1 VLQPVSCAAGNPMT
15 DLSHHPV
22 SPLVAEDRFRRA
34 LLNSS
39 LRTLATL
46 LDDNAIVVD
55 ASGCVYD
62 KRAILSHFALLVE
75 QLVGLDL
82 LEWHVEIW
90 GGTAVVVSR
99 VRRLV
104 LVNGAGKRGVI
115 SEEVRY
121 TRVWRMHD
129 GAWRLAASHAT
140 VLQGV
145 EAAGG
150 PTGEPPAA
158 EGVKAPGGSQR

>member
-1 VLQPVSCAAGNPMT
+1 MT
-15 DLSHHPV
+15 DITNTTYHPV

-46 LDDNAIVVD
+46 LDDSAIVVD

-82 LEWHVEIW
+82 LEWHVETW
-90 GGTAVVVSR
+90 GDTAVVVSR

-104 LVNGAGKRGVI
+104 LVKGASKGASKGGVI

-121 TRVWRMHD
+121 TRVWRLVS

-140 VLQGV
+140 VLHDMGRPPGGQGG
-145 EAAGG
+145 EQAAVD
-150 PTGEPPAA
+150 AA
-158 EGVKAPGGSQR
+158 WPPGGSKA

>member
-1 VLQPVSCAAGNPMT
+1 MT
-15 DLSHHPV
+15 DIADTPYHPV

-39 LRTLATL
+39 LRTLAAL
-46 LDDNAIVVD
+46 LDDSAIVVD

-90 GGTAVVVSR
+90 GDTAVVVSR

-104 LVNGAGKRGVI
+104 LVKAPGKGAGKGGVI

-121 TRVWRMHD
+121 TRVWRMYD

-140 VLQGV
+140 GLHDMDRPPGGQG
-145 EAAGG
+145 
-150 PTGEPPAA
+150 GEPAA
-158 EGVKAPGGSQR
+158 VDAARPPGGSKT

>member
-1 VLQPVSCAAGNPMT
+1 MT
-15 DLSHHPV
+15 DITHHPV

-82 LEWHVEIW
+82 LEWHVEMW
-90 GGTAVVVSR
+90 GDTAVVVSR

-104 LVNGAGKRGVI
+104 LVNGMDKRGVM

-129 GAWRLAASHAT
+129 GTWRLAASHAT

-145 EAAGG
+145 DGQAGG
-150 PTGEPPAA
+150 PISEKAA
-158 EGVKAPGGSQR
+158 KGPGGERT